1 MRWGWKV
8 FGELL
13 RLSRLL
19 SMKFDQ
25 LRVYFAKDGA
35 ITKFLEGL
43 PIIGFV
49 VGGVH
54 WFAGNTDH
62 AARAIAAS
70 AGSTTVT
77 VGMVIGTAIGSYFAS
92 PIIGCMVGAAIATPC
107 GLYAEMFIA
116 KRYIKDPQMRA
127 QIQEV
132 TIARC
137 IAETLRNVLAGAAS
151 AVVASCLGK
160 AMTPSI
166 DMAMQTLVKLLARMG
181 VRIALDISFDA
192 ILTKVLDL
200 LEGREIKSWDIAMQ
214 ALNKAKKNR
223 PHHFG

>member
-1 MRWGWKV
+1 MRHPT
-8 FGELL
+8 LNQII
-13 RLSRLL
+13 SLL
-19 SMKFDQ
+19 STTSRRSVE

-77 VGMVIGTAIGSYFAS
+77 VGMIIGTAIGSYFAS

-116 KRYIKDPQMRA
+116 KRYIEDPQMRA
-127 QIQEV
+127 KIQEV

-137 IAETLRNVLAGAAS
+137 IAETLRNVLASAAS
-151 AVVASCLGK
+151 AFVASCLGK
-160 AMTPSI
+160 AMTPGI

-181 VRIALDISFDA
+181 VRIALDFSLDA
-192 ILTKVLDL
+192 IRPKVLDL